1 MSLVPGPTTP
11 AATWEAVDAY
21 VADLVAEDDVL
32 AAANRA
38 AAEAGLPA
46 IQVSAAQGRLLQ
58 LLAQVQGARR
68 ILEVGT
74 LAGYSTI
81 WLARGLV
88 GEPADRHLTTLE
100 VDPHHAM
107 VAEQNLRRA
116 GLHDVVDVR
125 VGPAADTLSALVAG
139 GVEPYDLVFID
150 ADKPSNRH
158 YVERALELTRPGAV
172 IVVDNVVRAGA
183 VADADS
189 TDERVQGSRAVID
202 LAAAD
207 PRVEGTVI
215 QTVGSKGYDGFLV
228 LRVVG

>member
-1 MSLVPGPTTP
+1 MTSAV
-11 AATWEAVDAY
+11 AWEAVDTY

-32 AAANRA
+32 AAANSA
-38 AAEAGLPA
+38 AAEAGLPP

-88 GEPADRHLTTLE
+88 GNPAARCLTTLE
-100 VDPHHAM
+100 VDPRHAA
-107 VAEQNLRRA
+107 VAEGNLRRA
-116 GLHDVVDVR
+116 GLQDVVEVL
-125 VGPAADTLSALVAG
+125 VGPAADTLRALVADG
-139 GVEPYDLVFID
+139 AEPYDMVFID

-158 YVERALELTRPGAV
+158 YVERALELTRPGSV

-207 PRVEGTVI
+207 PRVEGTVL
-215 QTVGSKGYDGFLV
+215 QTVGSKGYDGFL
-228 LRVVG
+228 LPRVVR

>member
-1 MSLVPGPTTP
+1 MPGPT
-11 AATWEAVDAY
+11 ASAVTWQAVDTY
-21 VADLVAEDDVL
+21 VADLVAEDIVL

-38 AAEAGLPA
+38 AAEAGLPS

-58 LLAQVQGARR
+58 LLAQMQGARR
-68 ILEVGT
+68 ILEIGT

-81 WLARGLV
+81 WLARGLA
-88 GEPADRHLTTLE
+88 GDPGGRHLTTLE
-100 VDPHHAM
+100 VDPHHAE
-107 VAEQNLRRA
+107 VAKRNLRRA
-116 GLHDVVDVR
+116 DLQDVVEVR
-125 VGPAADTLSALVAG
+125 VGPAADTLRALVAD
-139 GVEPYDLVFID
+139 GVQPYDLVFID